1 MMLPKHHH
9 PHDSKWI
16 AEQLIKLPPDYREHA
31 TKAYSDVY
39 ERVYSSV
46 PLRHQKHGEARREA
60 NTRLRKY
67 IERVLSA
74 R

>member
-1 MMLPKHHH
+1 MLPERYF
-9 PHDSKWI
+9 PHDERWI
-16 AEQLIKLPPDYREHA
+16 KEQLAQLPAHFRAVAVKMYAE
-31 TKAYSDVY
+31 VY
-39 ERVYSSV
+39 LEVYSATEK
-46 PLRHQKHGEARREA
+46 PHQKHGEARREA